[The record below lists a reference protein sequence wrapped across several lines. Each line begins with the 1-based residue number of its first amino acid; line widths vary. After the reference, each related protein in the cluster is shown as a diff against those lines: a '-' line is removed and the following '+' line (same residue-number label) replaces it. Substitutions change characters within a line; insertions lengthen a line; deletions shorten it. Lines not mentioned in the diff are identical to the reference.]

1 MLKHFIFFLSLVFVF
16 ASCKQHSPEGLP
28 KFKSK
33 FKTQIASFEKQK
45 EKTDKFV
52 NKGLEGLSALQQ
64 ALNDARNVDKEFN
77 HVYGQ
82 WETVNKRVEKLN
94 KEYEELKQRADD
106 LFGAIDKQVQGLSDA
121 KTRSELLDAL
131 RKSRAKYDKTLLNT
145 SKAIDKL
152 RTLHGEALE
161 AIKTLEAAIAIG
173 QIDSINENLKSIE
186 NRVGDIMKD
195 LNMTVTES
203 KKLYEQRMSD
213 MQ

>member
-1 MLKHFIFFLSLVFVF
+1 MLKHFIFLLSLVFVF
-16 ASCKQHSPEGLP
+16 ASCKKHSPVGLP

-45 EKTDKFV
+45 EKTDKYV

-82 WETVNKRVEKLN
+82 WETVNKRVGKLN
-94 KEYEELKQRADD
+94 KEYEELKQRADE

-121 KTRSELLDAL
+121 KTRTELLDAL
-131 RKSRAKYDKTLLNT
+131 RKSKAKYDKTLLNT

-195 LNMTVTES
+195 LNMTVSES

>member
-1 MLKHFIFFLSLVFVF
+1 MFVF

-45 EKTDKFV
+45 EKTDKYV

-203 KKLYEQRMSD
+203 KKLYEQRMND

>member
-1 MLKHFIFFLSLVFVF
+1 MLKHFIFILSLLFMMG
-16 ASCKQHSPEGLP
+16 ACKQHSPEGLP

-64 ALNDARNVDKEFN
+64 ALNDARNVDKEFD

-82 WETVNKRVEKLN
+82 WEKVDKRVNKLN
-94 KEYEELKQRADD
+94 REYEELKQRAED
-106 LFGAIDKQVQGLSDA
+106 LFGAIEKQVQGLSNP
-121 KTRSELLDAL
+121 KTKTELLDAL
-131 RKSRAKYDKTLLNT
+131 RKSRTKYDKTLINT
-145 SKAIDKL
+145 SKAIQKL
-152 RTLHGEALE
+152 RALHGEALE

-173 QIDSINENLKSIE
+173 QIDNINENLKSIE
-186 NRVGDIMKD
+186 SRVSDVMKD
-195 LNMTVTES
+195 LNLTVQES
-203 KKLYEQRMSD
+203 KKLYEQRMSE